1 MSFVSRSRMIPEYP
15 QNSRQIPFSQGF
27 ILGCGDGSEDN
38 PAVVTFAGSV
48 RGAEYQKELSGG
60 FNVTGNCSPVDC
72 VLGDFT
78 CNEVVTW
85 SGTDFQ
91 LLDDEGRPAKI
102 EVGEL
107 GEVDATFW
115 YWPAEDADEDMPEG
129 WYLFDDDGYPI
140 PDYPQ
145 NLREIKAGQGF
156 ILGCGDGSE
165 DNPAIFKIP
174 AAL

>member
-1 MSFVSRSRMIPEYP
+1 MSYADVEGANVVGY
-15 QNSRQIPFSQGF
+15 QNFP
-27 ILGCGDGSEDN
+27 L
-38 PAVVTFAGSV
+38 A
-48 RGAEYQKELSGG
+48 GG
-60 FNVTGNCSPVDC
+60 FNFKVSTFEKVDGS
-72 VLGDFT
+72 VPTLGDVK
-78 CNEVVTW
+78 CNEIVTW

-91 LLDDEGRPAKI
+91 LLDEEGRPAKI

-115 YWPAEDADEDMPEG
+115 YWPAEDADETMPEG

-140 PDYPQ
+140 PEYPQ

-156 ILGCGDGSE
+156 ILGCTDGSE
-165 DNPAIFKIP
+165 DDPAIFKIP